1 MWKTSSVLIGI
12 ALLLTTLGVIMLASA
27 SPAASASP
35 VQDPFVLRQVCA
47 LVFGLIVATV
57 VARMDYHRWRSLA
70 LPIAIV
76 AAVLLALVLVPGVGR
91 MVKGSQRWLPL
102 GPLSLQ
108 PSEVAKI
115 ALVLLMSWWMSRVQR
130 KAESLVQGLLVPLVL
145 MGVLIGL
152 VFKEPDFGTTM
163 LMGTVGMAIMFAG
176 GARISYLLT
185 AGALGFS
192 AISLAIMQNAER
204 MRRIIAFLNPDQF
217 AQDEA
222 FQLLN
227 AIYAFVVGGR
237 LGVGLGGSLQKRHY
251 LPEAHTD
258 FIFAIVG
265 EELGLVASLLVL
277 TLFLGL
283 FVCGLRISYRAMDSF
298 GRLVAFGITAMI
310 TLQAAINIGVVTG
323 CLPTKGLPLP
333 FMSYGGTSLTVTLVM
348 VGILVNIALQSG
360 GEHGDDNIP
369 VIKDKARH
377 L

>member
-12 ALLLTTLGVIMLASA
+12 VLLLTTLGVIMLASA
-27 SPAASASP
+27 SPASSASP
-35 VQDPFVLRQVCA
+35 LQDPFVLRQAGA
-47 LVFGLIVATV
+47 LLVGLIAATV
-57 VARMDYHRWRSLA
+57 VARTDYHRWRTLA
-70 LPIAIV
+70 VPIALV
-76 AAVLLALVLVPGVGR
+76 AAVLLLLVLVPGVGR
-91 MVKGSQRWLPL
+91 TVKGSQRWLPL
-102 GPLSLQ
+102 GPLSVQ
-108 PSEVAKI
+108 PSEVAKL
-115 ALVLLMSWWMSRVQR
+115 ALVLLMGWWMSRVQR
-130 KAESLVQGLLVPLVL
+130 RAESLVQGLIVPLVM
-145 MGVLIGL
+145 MGVMIGL

-277 TLFLGL
+277 ALFLGL

-348 VGILVNIALQSG
+348 VGILVNIALQAG
-360 GEHGDDNIP
+360 GEHADDNIP
-369 VIKDKARH
+369 VIKDRARH